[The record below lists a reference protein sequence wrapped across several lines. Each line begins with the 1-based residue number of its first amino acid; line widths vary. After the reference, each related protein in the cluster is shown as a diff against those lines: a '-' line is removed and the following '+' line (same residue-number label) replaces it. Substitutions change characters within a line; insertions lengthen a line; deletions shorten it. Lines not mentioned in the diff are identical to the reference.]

1 MGFPGVNGVDGLPG
15 PAGPTGPQGVAGA
28 QGPPG
33 PTGPQG
39 PSGLPGVNGVDGLP
53 GPPGT
58 AGPMGPVGPQGPQ
71 GDQGVAGVPGPQGPG
86 VVWRD
91 ANGVF
96 VGPLINREGAGADRY
111 IDDSGFLWAL
121 SWNDMTIL
129 YPMRYG
135 MEMYSLPDCQ
145 GASGGYLANPD
156 LLPRSVIQVS
166 TRVWIAYEDNS
177 VSADFQAQSFLVWGD
192 GCTNIGAPTTVRVMT
207 GTPIYLTRPQ
217 ITFRAP
223 LHLSRQ

>member
-1 MGFPGVNGVDGLPG
+1 MKHGVLTRSGTVSPLSMALSTALAVALLGAFSTAALAVNLS
-15 PAGPTGPQGVAGA
+15 AG
-28 QGPPG
+28 
-33 PTGPQG
+33 
-39 PSGLPGVNGVDGLP
+39 SGSS
-53 GPPGT
+53 
-58 AGPMGPVGPQGPQ
+58 
-71 GDQGVAGVPGPQGPG
+71 GVPGPQGPG